1 MIHHLIFHILAASIT
16 LASLL
21 VVLSTNAV
29 KSALFLVLDLFL
41 LAALYASMDAHFVAA
56 IQILVYAGAITVLFV
71 FVIMLLNLKPEKHKT
86 FAFSPVEGASIVL
99 MAVGF
104 LIAGALIF
112 RGEIPALGS
121 SQLTSVEIERL
132 GGNTQVVAMRL
143 MTKFIWPFEIASFLI
158 LLAIVASIVIA
169 KKDNVKKV
177 GKV

>member
-1 MIHHLIFHILAASIT
+1 MIHHIVFHTLAALIT

-71 FVIMLLNLKPEKHKT
+71 FVIMLLNLKADKEKS
-86 FAFSPVEGASIVL
+86 FAFSPVEGTSIVL
-99 MAVGF
+99 MVIGF
-104 LIAGALIF
+104 IIASALIF
-112 RGEIPALGS
+112 RGEIPSLGS
-121 SQLTSVEIERL
+121 NQLTSLEIEKL
-132 GGNTQVVAMRL
+132 GGNTQVVALRL
-143 MTKFIWPFEIASFLI
+143 MTKYIWPFEIASFLI

-169 KKDNVKKV
+169 KKDHPKKASNI
-177 GKV
+177 